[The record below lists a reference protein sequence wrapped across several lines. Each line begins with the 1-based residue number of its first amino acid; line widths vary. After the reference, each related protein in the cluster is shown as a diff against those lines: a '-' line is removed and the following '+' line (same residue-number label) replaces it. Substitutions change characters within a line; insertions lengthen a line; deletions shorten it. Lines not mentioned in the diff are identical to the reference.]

1 MFKYFNSI
9 NIKKSK
15 PKHILISLLVL
26 TSLFLA
32 FNHHP
37 SIVSRWEGVEIYK
50 SFLPTKNPPLVLTIS
65 EDSVLF
71 GLLNTFGYASLLMVS
86 RYISDCM
93 EYTE

>member
-1 MFKYFNSI
+1 MFRYFNSF
-9 NIKKSK
+9 NTKKNK

-37 SIVSRWEGVEIYK
+37 PIMSKWEGVEIYK
-50 SFLPTKNPPLVLTIS
+50 SFLPTKNPLLVLTIS
-65 EDSVLF
+65 EDPVLF
-71 GLLNTFGYASLLMVS
+71 GGLNTFGYASLMVS

-93 EYTE
+93 GYTE